1 MREEEQQRA
10 SERGALSQGEPLVLF
25 FPRGRN
31 LLSKNLLLTEF
42 SHAAGAIIETRL
54 TSPVLA
60 PPTLSARNPQR
71 QYLVTL
77 REETGARR
85 PRDAAT
91 RLSPR
96 RRWAL
101 SNSSTGSHYASL
113 SVNKNPMTGVKELV
127 LAMSHR
133 AQFRIE
139 VLNC

>member
-31 LLSKNLLLTEF
+31 LPSKNLLLTEF
-42 SHAAGAIIETRL
+42 SHAAGAIIETRH

-60 PPTLSARNPQR
+60 PSTLSARNPQR

-101 SNSSTGSHYASL
+101 SNSSTASHYASL